1 MTVTFRKL
9 KKEKKIKINN
19 YEKIKII
26 LNHKEEY
33 RNRQLR
39 RPRLKIKKYRNKFAF
54 FTPTL
59 SPLIRA

>member
-33 RNRQLR
+33 RNHQLR
-39 RPRLKIKKYRNKFAF
+39 RSRLKIKKYKNKFAF
-54 FTPTL
+54 FTPAL
-59 SPLIRA
+59 SLLIRA

>member
-1 MTVTFRKL
+1 MTDTFRKL

-39 RPRLKIKKYRNKFAF
+39 RPRLKIKKYKNKFAF
-54 FTPTL
+54 FTPAL

>member
-1 MTVTFRKL
+1 MLLESLNKL
-9 KKEKKIKINN
+9 DKTMLEINN

-39 RPRLKIKKYRNKFAF
+39 RSRLKIKKYKNKFAF
-54 FTPTL
+54 FKPAL

>member
-33 RNRQLR
+33 RNHQLR
-39 RPRLKIKKYRNKFAF
+39 RSRLKIKKYKNKFA
-54 FTPTL
+54 L
-59 SPLIRA
+59 DV